1 MPFREMNREQM
12 WMLPPT
18 LGEMVPM
25 DHPARFVAE
34 FVDGMKREDWAE
46 LGVDADGD
54 PMGAPAYHPR
64 ALLSV
69 WLYGFMTG
77 VRSTRKLETACRD
90 QIPYLWLTGLQRPD
104 HNTLWRFYKN
114 HRQAMRNLF
123 KRTVRTAFRMEL
135 VDLALQ
141 AVDGTKVRANA
152 ANDRT
157 YDGEAL
163 RRLSERSDRAI
174 CALEAQNEAGEDAPP
189 ANLPPELAGK
199 KALRERMRQAQETL
213 EGSDRLKQVN
223 LTDQDAVMMKTNQGI
238 TLAYN
243 GQAVVS
249 PVVAEGKETGMLIT
263 AAGVSD
269 DPTDYAQLGPMMK
282 QAEETTGV
290 RAETTL
296 ADGGYYSGSNL
307 EECAR
312 RGQQVIMPE
321 GQRQALDSLY
331 HKDRFDYDEAND
343 RYRCPEGRWL
353 SFFRIN
359 RGRRTMTRIYRG
371 SVAVCLSCPAFGVCT
386 KSKRHGRT
394 LKIGPQDAALRR
406 HRAWMSTEEAKRAYR
421 QRKLLVEPVFG
432 IIKEQLQARS
442 FLLRR
447 SKQRCGRV
455 VPAGYSLQPAHPVAY
470 MADPGAGP
478 RVHKRSATPNQAA
491 QARSGQ
497 VSTDKR
503 RGISYMCDPGDRCR
517 NDGVSNPPAHTN
529 DAETPGHKPRTLI
542 RQAPRYGAG
551 AQGPGMDTVSTRD
564 IDEHLRSP
572 PLNPSFRRRP
582 ESRGLGGL
590 PPSRTR

>member
-307 EECAR
+307 EGVRPKRPTGDHAGGAKTGSRQPLPQGPFRLR
-312 RGQQVIMPE
+312 RGERPLPLSGGPVAELLSYQSRPPDHDADLPGIGCRVPVLSRLRCLYEEQASWPHPE
-321 GQRQALDSLY
+321 DGPPGRSAAPPPGLDV
-331 HKDRFDYDEAND
+331 H
-343 RYRCPEGRWL
+343 
-353 SFFRIN
+353 
-359 RGRRTMTRIYRG
+359 RRSQT
-371 SVAVCLSCPAFGVCT
+371 GVQT
-386 KSKRHGRT
+386 EKATGRT
-394 LKIGPQDAALRR
+394 GLRDHQRTVASPQL
-406 HRAWMSTEEAKRAYR
+406 
-421 QRKLLVEPVFG
+421 PVT
-432 IIKEQLQARS
+432 
-442 FLLRR
+442 R

-517 NDGVSNPPAHTN
+517 NDGVSNPPTHTN
-529 DAETPGHKPRTLI
+529 NAETPGHKPRTLI
-542 RQAPRYGAG
+542 RQAPRCAGPRECRGHVKPALGLCHHAVSYG
-551 AQGPGMDTVSTRD
+551 
-564 IDEHLRSP
+564 HL
-572 PLNPSFRRRP
+572 L
-582 ESRGLGGL
+582 
-590 PPSRTR
+590 